1 MKLTEMQLYSALNE
15 YIDREIMPLGA
26 NMKMLEQFM
35 FGVQIG
41 VIKRK
46 IQSVVKSYIN
56 SPAIKALGLIDE
68 NGLIDIDTIY
78 NAAADTFKQMSYIEV
93 GGVRLS
99 EPDLQKLYGTM
110 RKYDNNTSHMRNEE
124 NATI

>member
-78 NAAADTFKQMSYIEV
+78 NAAADTFKQMNYIEV

-99 EPDLQKLYGTM
+99 EADLQKLYGTM
-110 RKYDNNTSHMRNEE
+110 RKYDNNATHMRNEE
-124 NATI
+124 NTTV

>member
-56 SPAIKALGLIDE
+56 SPSIKALGLIDE

-78 NAAADTFKQMSYIEV
+78 NAAADTFKQMNYIEV

-99 EPDLQKLYGTM
+99 ETDLQKLYGTM
-110 RKYDNNTSHMRNEE
+110 RKYDNNATHMRNEE
-124 NATI
+124 NTTV